1 MADRTATLVV
11 RDALVAVILAGDPRP
26 MDATGHPILAPE
38 CCFRDDDDLTNAANR
53 LEQQVGGL
61 LPDGEGGGYFLFG
74 ETGELN
80 GGFYAEPGHDGAQ
93 RIHGWTTT
101 KDNALRLYGWLKA
114 RIDGVALPL
123 GDGHTMVTGSLVLVT
138 TQADTNGIGRQA
150 MMDYAV
156 ESTQ

>member
-11 RDALVAVILAGDPRP
+11 RDALVAVVLTGDPRP
-26 MDATGHPILAPE
+26 TDLLGQPLLAPE
-38 CCFRDDDDLTNAANR
+38 CCFRDDDDLADAANR
-53 LEQQVGGL
+53 LEQQVRGL
-61 LPDGEGGGYFLFG
+61 LPDGEAGGYFLFG

-80 GGFYAEPGHDGAQ
+80 GGYYGALGHDGSQ
-93 RIHGWTTT
+93 TIHGWTTT

-123 GDGHTMVTGSLVLVT
+123 GDGQTMITGSLILVT

-150 MMDYAV
+150 LMAYAV
-156 ESTQ
+156 ESIQ